1 MHPTMIM
8 ALADE
13 VHRDRRRARRRCR
26 QGSLGRGDLSRRY
39 VRARG
44 ARSLTRRLL
53 AGFSLLPRTS
63 QPLTNR

>member
-13 VHRDRRRARRRCR
+13 VHRDRRRARRCCEQR
-26 QGSLGRGDLSRRY
+26 SLRSGDLRR
-39 VRARG
+39 RSDG
-44 ARSLTRRLL
+44 AWAAGGLTRRLL
-53 AGFSLLPRTS
+53 AGNSLLLRAS